1 MAGPARPPLPHRV
14 RAHAAEVVAAARHVR
29 IDEEALDAID
39 LEPARR
45 FAEEDAPD
53 PVRHFTSADGDP
65 ADVADYVLALNAVNF
80 GSGWFPTL
88 RKRPDS
94 SGYWTVA
101 WGLADQAR
109 RRGPWSPAELRR
121 LTADDVAVA
130 LDQPAGHPLVALYAE
145 ALRALGR
152 WLGRRRAL
160 DVIHAADGSAATL
173 AEALVAGMPFYRDH
187 GLYKRAQILGADLDT
202 WGLAELRDL
211 DELTMFAD
219 NLVPHVLRCAGVL
232 VYDDALTATID
243 AGHLLPFHRAEH
255 EVRCSALHAVERL
268 SARSGVAPR
277 HLDRWLWHTGQR
289 PEIKAHPRH
298 RCRTVFY

>member
-1 MAGPARPPLPHRV
+1 MAAPTLPHRV
-14 RAHAAEVVAAARHVR
+14 RAHAADVAGAARHVR
-29 IDEEALDAID
+29 IDEEALEALD

-45 FAEEDAPD
+45 FAAEDAPD
-53 PVRHFTSADGDP
+53 PVRHFADGDV

-88 RKRPDS
+88 SKRPDS

-109 RRGPWSPAELRR
+109 RRGPWSAAELRR
-121 LTADDVAVA
+121 LTGGDLSAV
-130 LDQPAGHPLVALYAE
+130 LGQPAGHPLMALYAE

-152 WLGRRRAL
+152 WLGRRRAI
-160 DVIHAADGSAATL
+160 DVIVGARGSAATL

-187 GLYKRAQILGADLDT
+187 GLYKRAQILGADVDT
-202 WGLAELRDL
+202 FGLAELHDL

-232 VYDDALTATID
+232 VYDEELARTID
-243 AGHLLPFHRAEH
+243 AGELLPFHRAEH
-255 EVRCSALHAVERL
+255 EIRCVALHAVERL

-289 PEIKAHPRH
+289 PEIKARPRH